1 MSYNQQISNAQFLY
15 YQEHFAEA
23 ALAGIRS
30 DDPLRTAA
38 AIVQSVDI
46 STFTP
51 SQYHEVVVA
60 RNGFV
65 QDLLQTAEQIDIDAT
80 SLSPMQP
87 AFEGLS
93 AHIREWTGGTLDD
106 YLTDQ
111 GLQVHPTFAAIAAL
125 SGESISTAN
134 IET

>member
-1 MSYNQQISNAQFLY
+1 MPYSQQISNAKFDY
-15 YQEHFAEA
+15 YQNQFAEA
-23 ALAGIRS
+23 ALAGITS

-38 AIVQSVDI
+38 ATVQSVDM

-51 SQYHEVVVA
+51 SQYTEVVVA

-65 QDLLQTAEQIDIDAT
+65 QDLLQTAERVDIDAV

-93 AHIREWTGGTLDD
+93 AHIREWTGGTLDE

-125 SGESISTAN
+125 SGESISAAN

>member
-1 MSYNQQISNAQFLY
+1 MSYNQQISNAEFDY
-15 YQEHFAEA
+15 YQNQFAEA
-23 ALAGIRS
+23 ALSGITS

-38 AIVQSVDI
+38 ATVQSVDM

-51 SQYHEVVVA
+51 SQYSDVVVA

-65 QDLLQTAEQIDIDAT
+65 QDLLQTAEQVDIDAV
-80 SLSPMQP
+80 SLLPMQP
-87 AFEGLS
+87 AFVGLS
-93 AHIREWTGGTLDD
+93 AHIREWTGGSLDE

-125 SGESISTAN
+125 SGESISAAN
-134 IET
+134 IEI